1 MNKVYVVVETYFDTN
16 YCDEPDV
23 CINGVYTSIEKAAKG
38 IIDEIAEDFN
48 DDEIEDWLT
57 EWPTNDIN
65 EVITNRGMASNS
77 GHTTFT
83 IEEQEIK

>member
-1 MNKVYVVVETYFDTN
+1 MIEVYVVVETYFDIN

-23 CINGVYTSIEKAAKG
+23 CINGVYTSIEKAAKA

-48 DDEIEDWLT
+48 DDEVDDWLK

-65 EVITNRGMASNS
+65 EVITNRGMTSNS
-77 GHTTFT
+77 GHTIFA
-83 IEEQEIK
+83 IEEREIN